1 MSNFSR
7 AFAFT
12 IWSVLG
18 LASVASTIL
27 FADDSASAAREEQEA
42 LIPKR
47 ETGVLD
53 FLEKHPEY
61 DGRGVVIAVFDTGVD
76 PAAKGLQTTS
86 TGERKIID
94 VIDASGSGDVDTS
107 HTAEADQEGT
117 LQGLSGRT
125 LQLPKKIKNPSGK
138 FHLGI
143 KHGEHLFNQWTRE
156 RIEKLRSEK
165 WQRQLEDIRTQRAQ
179 KKAAAEKNGK
189 RAAFSKAPADL
200 TLKEKDLIAR
210 EKQLEALEKNATDDD
225 PGPVYDCVLWSDGK
239 EFHVIVDTDEDGD
252 LGEETVLRPFGIAGE
267 YAGFGDEEASNF
279 AVQVYEDG
287 DLLSIVTVSG
297 SHGSHVASIA
307 AGNFPGSPHR
317 NGIAPGAQILS
328 VKIGDIRLG
337 GSSNGVGGLR
347 GVAACSQY
355 GVDIMNASWGGASE
369 YQDGSNFG
377 CQIYNLL
384 VEKYGVT
391 AFVSAGNSGPA
402 LSTVG
407 APGGEASSVIGVGA
421 YVSSE
426 MGRVLYSQTVESP
439 STAYQFSA
447 RGPAKNGDLGVDV
460 TAPGGAFASL
470 AYDSLSGSER
480 YNGTSM
486 SAPSVAGLGALLVSA
501 AKQEDLQYSPARIRA
516 ALMNSAR
523 RVRHTDIWAQGAGL
537 VRALPAW
544 RHLKAN
550 AASPVW
556 DHFYT
561 IETEDNTFSDGP
573 GLYLRGNIP
582 AGDRSVRFDISPK
595 FLDRIAAAEKFE
607 LEDDLKFTATEPW
620 VQVPDYARMVNGSIT
635 LRPILD
641 IPEAKNG
648 DAIHYAEIHGTLA
661 STPQAGPLLRIPITI
676 VRGAETGPHSQHR
689 AAFPAKLKSGEIE
702 RRFFQ
707 VPVDT
712 NFARVRLRRDAQ
724 DSVRRTFVLHAVSL
738 VADRSSNAFNSHE
751 YLDLEAG
758 AEEEIMVRVAGG
770 KTLELALLQPWFT
783 AGESSLQVEVQFLG
797 VRARQDKVSFREGDK
812 FAPLEVVASSDVE
825 VKGEGSIT
833 RAHFTVL
840 PEKTEFLAPD
850 KRDRQAP
857 GPRQEE
863 NFSPPFLRQ
872 TFQIS
877 VEKPTKIKLRSA
889 YEFPIGFQ
897 VAGGLLTFYH
907 ESGELL
913 YQGAPHKYP
922 EFELPKG
929 KTTVYRDLRHFD
941 RKILEEEKD
950 RPLRYSHK
958 LEKAKTLAVYESP
971 REAIAGRK
979 ADEVEL
985 KRGRNVS
992 LMVGASGLG
1001 ALSAVKP
1008 QPDHFSGEFRL
1019 MQDKETRL
1027 LKIRVECHPGADFKT
1042 VANQK
1047 KKPESLEKRKPTLE
1061 KLGED
1066 LFQRRLAFVKATRF
1080 SAKKNEQSKRDELLA
1095 ELLEERP
1102 KEAELHV
1109 TQAMILAGRHGLLS
1123 DWHQAAKPK
1132 EKAGEE
1138 GKDKHEEEKSDE
1150 KPKAKAE
1157 AKEKEK
1163 ALPKGDKE
1171 EDAETDDE
1179 APEPESA
1186 DKKTLKK
1193 IAACLKKARALS
1205 GPKNVAT
1212 YLGAQADAEDRSL
1225 EERKE
1230 DEAKKKEMEERRKRL
1245 ADIAL
1250 LKADVSLHSNKLDAA
1265 RAAMR
1270 ECRRWQDEPSKQY
1283 QKQEVALLRAE
1294 ELYGLALEKLER
1306 QLQDAPFDE
1315 KLLEQKIELYGKL
1328 GWDQRWAER
1337 IHLRSQM
1344 RKHRVALPQ

>member
-1 MSNFSR
+1 MSNFTR
-7 AFAFT
+7 AFTFA
-12 IWSVLG
+12 IGSLLG
-18 LASVASTIL
+18 LASVEITSL
-27 FADDSASAAREEQEA
+27 YADDSVSAVREEQEA

-53 FLEKHPEY
+53 FLERHPEY

-76 PAAKGLQTTS
+76 PAAKGLQTT
-86 TGERKIID
+86 TKGERKIVD

-117 LQGLSGRT
+117 LQGLTGRT
-125 LQLPKKIKNPSGK
+125 LQLPDKIKNPSGK

-143 KHGEHLFNQWTRE
+143 KDGDHLFNKWTGE

-165 WQRQLEDIRTQRAQ
+165 WQRELAEIRTRRAQ
-179 KKAAAEKNGK
+179 KKAAAEKKGK
-189 RAAFSKAPADL
+189 RAAFSKASADL

-210 EKQLEALEKNATDDD
+210 EKQLEELEKNADDDD
-225 PGPVYDCVLWSDGK
+225 PGPVYDCVLWSDGTD
-239 EFHVIVDTDEDGD
+239 FHVIVDTDEDGD

-279 AVQVYEDG
+279 AVQVYADG

-307 AGNFPGSPHR
+307 AGNFPDSPHR

-328 VKIGDIRLG
+328 VKIGDIRMG

-355 GVDIMNASWGGASE
+355 GVDIMNASWGGASD
-369 YQDGSNFG
+369 YQDGSNFSS
-377 CQIYNLL
+377 QIYNLL

-402 LSTVG
+402 LSTLG

-460 TAPGGAFASL
+460 TGPGGAFASL

-501 AKQEDLQYSPARIRA
+501 AKQENLKHSPARIRA
-516 ALMNSAR
+516 ALMNSAQ
-523 RVRHTDIWAQGAGL
+523 RVRTSDIWAQGAGL

-550 AASPVW
+550 AGSPAW

-561 IETEDNTFSDGP
+561 VETEDNTFSDGP

-582 AGDRSVRFDISPK
+582 AGERSVRFDISPK
-595 FLDRIAAAEKFE
+595 FLHRIASEEKFD
-607 LEDDLKFTATEPW
+607 LEDDLQFTATEPW

-641 IPEAKNG
+641 IPEARHG
-648 DAIHYAEIHGTLA
+648 HAVHYAEIHASLA
-661 STPQAGPLLRIPITI
+661 SSPKAGPLLRIPITI
-676 VRGAETGPHSQHR
+676 VQGAETDPHSQQR
-689 AAFPAKLKSGEIE
+689 AEFPAKLRSGEIE

-707 VPVDT
+707 VPADT

-724 DSVRRTFVLHAVSL
+724 DAVRRTFVLHAVSL
-738 VADRSSNAFNSHE
+738 VADRSYYAYNSHE
-751 YLDLEAG
+751 YLTLEAD
-758 AEEEIMVRVAGG
+758 AEKEVMVPVAAG

-783 AGESSLQVEVQFLG
+783 AGESSLQVEVKFLG
-797 VRARQDKVSFREGDK
+797 VRAKQDLVNFREGDK
-812 FAPLEVVASSDVE
+812 FAPLEVVAGSDVE
-825 VKGEGSIT
+825 VKGEGSIG
-833 RAHFTVL
+833 RAHFAAM

-850 KRDRQAP
+850 KRDQQAP

-889 YEFPIGFQ
+889 YQFPIDFQ

-907 ESGELL
+907 ESGKLL
-913 YQGAPHKYP
+913 FQGSTSRAS

-929 KTTVYRDLRHFD
+929 ETTVYRELRHFD
-941 RKILEEEKD
+941 RKILEQEKD

-958 LEKAKTLAVYESP
+958 LEKAKTLALYESP
-971 REAIAGRK
+971 PAALRGAK

-985 KRGRNVS
+985 KRGRNTS
-992 LMVGASGLG
+992 LIVGASGLG
-1001 ALSAVKP
+1001 ELSALKP
-1008 QPDHFSGEFRL
+1008 QPDYFSGEFRL
-1019 MQDKETRL
+1019 MQDKETHL
-1027 LKIRVECHPGADFKT
+1027 LKIQVECHPGANFKT

-1047 KKPESLEKRKPTLE
+1047 KKPESLEKKKPVLD
-1061 KLGED
+1061 KLDED

-1080 SAKKNEQSKRDELLA
+1080 SAKENEQSKRDELLA
-1095 ELLEERP
+1095 KLLEERP
-1102 KEAELHV
+1102 KDAELHV
-1109 TQAMILAGRHGLLS
+1109 MQASILAGRHGLLS
-1123 DWHQAAKPK
+1123 DWHQATKPK
-1132 EKAGEE
+1132 EKPDSRNKG
-1138 GKDKHEEEKSDE
+1138 EEEKSDKKPKAMAGAKE
-1150 KPKAKAE
+1150 KDKAKAE
-1157 AKEKEK
+1157 EK
-1163 ALPKGDKE
+1163 AAAK
-1171 EDAETDDE
+1171 T
-1179 APEPESA
+1179 PEPA

-1193 IAACLKKARALS
+1193 IAATLKKARALS
-1205 GPKNVAT
+1205 GPKNVAA
-1212 YLGAQADAEDRSL
+1212 YFGAQAESDNRSL
-1225 EERKE
+1225 EERKA
-1230 DEAKKKEMEERRKRL
+1230 DEAKKKEMEKRRKRL
-1245 ADIAL
+1245 AQIAL
-1250 LKADVSLHSNKLDAA
+1250 LQADVLLHSDKLDAA

-1270 ECRRWQDEPSKQY
+1270 ECRRWQDEPSKEY

-1294 ELYGLALEKLER
+1294 ELYGLALQKLDE
-1306 QLQDAPFDE
+1306 QLEDAPFDE
-1315 KLLEQKIELYGKL
+1315 KLIKQKIELYEKL
-1328 GWDQRWAER
+1328 GWDERWVER
-1337 IHLRSQM
+1337 IRLRSQM